1 MQNKKPTELNAG
13 LVKKLIINVR
23 RIRYSPNIEKV
34 RLIKDKFNNI
44 YALTFSAQ
52 NNQVTV
58 YDALTLDYCGRAQ
71 ITINRNETISAEI
84 NKIELDPKYRK
95 HSIGTQVM
103 QFAEHCLK
111 ELGAQEISLYAS
123 QSRVNTRNSV
133 LRKWYAGL
141 GYEQTTF
148 SHHEP
153 NLFIK
158 KTLKAHPAKYNT
170 LADVVPSPIQQQLK
184 GKKFTF
190 KRLTKNKNFKTFD
203 LELD

>member
-1 MQNKKPTELNAG
+1 MQNKTETQLNTG
-13 LVKKLIINVR
+13 LVKKLITNVR
-23 RIRYSPNIEKV
+23 RVRYSPNIEKV
-34 RLIKDKFNNI
+34 RLIKDKLGNL

-52 NNQVTV
+52 NNQVTI
-58 YDALTLDYCGRAQ
+58 YDALTLDYCGRVQ
-71 ITINRNETISAEI
+71 ITINQNEIITAEI
-84 NKIELDPKYRK
+84 NKIELDPKHRK
-95 HSIGTQVM
+95 HGIGTQVM
-103 QFAEHCLK
+103 QFTEHCLK

-133 LRKWYAGL
+133 LRKWYGSL

-148 SHHEP
+148 SHREP

-170 LADVVPSPIQQQLK
+170 LADVVPSPLQQQLK

-190 KRLTKNKNFKTFD
+190 KRLTKNKSFKTFD